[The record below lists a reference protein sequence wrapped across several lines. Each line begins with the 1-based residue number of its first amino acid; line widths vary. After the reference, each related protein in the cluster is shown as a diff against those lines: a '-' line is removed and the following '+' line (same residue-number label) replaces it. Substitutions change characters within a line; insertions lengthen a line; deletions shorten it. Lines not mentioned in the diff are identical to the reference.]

1 MVIIY
6 QKGSLTLQQKVYLR
20 GTSNKSLFIWE
31 FRGSME
37 LGLKSG
43 ISAGFGNAFLIRTSA
58 QAWLLSQELSGFRVA
73 FRVGTLSLVL
83 DFFSASRHATCAAV

>member
-1 MVIIY
+1 
-6 QKGSLTLQQKVYLR
+6 
-20 GTSNKSLFIWE
+20 
-31 FRGSME
+31 ME

-58 QAWLLSQELSGFRVA
+58 QAWLLSQELSIFRVA

-83 DFFSASRHATCAAV
+83 DFFSAGRHATCAAV